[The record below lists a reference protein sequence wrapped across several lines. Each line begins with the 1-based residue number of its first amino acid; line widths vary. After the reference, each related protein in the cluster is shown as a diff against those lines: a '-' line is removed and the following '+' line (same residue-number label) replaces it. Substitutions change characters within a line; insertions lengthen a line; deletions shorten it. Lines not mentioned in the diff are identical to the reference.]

1 MATGQIFFDNTKQC
15 LKQKKKR
22 NLVIER
28 QWHYLV
34 AKNNTTMS
42 MQCPPR
48 WVAQERVLPHGVE
61 VVPLQK
67 PEVIMSTVSYGHG
80 GTQLWCRNDNQAGK
94 VAATWQR
101 QHLITDNS
109 TV

>member
-1 MATGQIFFDNTKQC
+1 MATGQIFFDNAKQC

-22 NLVIER
+22 NLVTER

-61 VVPLQK
+61 VMPLQK

-80 GTQLWCRNDNQAGK
+80 GTQLLVQERQSSREGCGN
-94 VAATWQR
+94 VAAAAF
-101 QHLITDNS
+101 DY
-109 TV
+109 